1 MYIYNVTVSVEES
14 AHEAWLT
21 WMIEEHIPLV
31 MKTACFVEYRIL
43 RVLAAEDEGR
53 TFSVQYYFKEMAD
66 IENYQKNFA
75 PALQADHRAKFGDKA
90 NAFRTLLEIIK

>member
-31 MKTACFVEYRIL
+31 MKTGCFVEYRIL
-43 RVLAAEDEGR
+43 RVLAQEDEGR
-53 TFSVQYYFKEMAD
+53 TFSVQYYFKEMSD

-75 PALQADHRAKFGDKA
+75 PAMQADHRAMFGDKA